1 MREALS
7 GGRALTRDELREP
20 VAATGIDL
28 ADPLVITHLAMHA
41 ELDGVI
47 CSGPRR
53 GKQFTYQL
61 VDERIPPASSR
72 HRDVTLRDLTV
83 RYFTSHGP
91 ALVHDMAW
99 WSGLTVTDV
108 RRGVELGG
116 DRLERRE
123 IDGKPYVAA
132 AGGFAP
138 LEIAPPPVLMLS
150 NYDEYLGSY
159 TDYSPIFDASRPT
172 ARTVADVLGVHIV
185 VRDGL
190 VVGGWR
196 RAFRGRRAVA
206 TITLLTPL
214 SAMERKALR
223 LEAER
228 WATFLGLELELD
240 VREE

>member
-1 MREALS
+1 MRAALS
-7 GGRALTRDELREP
+7 DGRALTRDELREP

-41 ELDGVI
+41 ELEGVI

-61 VDERIPPASSR
+61 VDERVPASAP
-72 HRDVTLRDLTV
+72 RDRDDALRALTV

-91 ALVHDMAW
+91 ALPHDMAW

-108 RRGVELGG
+108 RRGVELAG
-116 DRLERRE
+116 DGLERRE
-123 IDGKPYVAA
+123 IDAKRYVAA
-132 AGGFAP
+132 PGGFEP
-138 LEIAPPPVLMLS
+138 GGTEEPRVLMLS

-159 TDYSPIFDASRPT
+159 TDYSPIFDTALPK
-172 ARTVADVLGVHIV
+172 ARTVSDVLGVHIV
-185 VRDGL
+185 VRGGL

-206 TITLLTPL
+206 TVTLLTAL
-214 SAMERKALR
+214 TDAERAALDA
-223 LEAER
+223 EAER
-228 WATFLGLELELD
+228 WAAFLGLELELG
-240 VREE
+240 VKA